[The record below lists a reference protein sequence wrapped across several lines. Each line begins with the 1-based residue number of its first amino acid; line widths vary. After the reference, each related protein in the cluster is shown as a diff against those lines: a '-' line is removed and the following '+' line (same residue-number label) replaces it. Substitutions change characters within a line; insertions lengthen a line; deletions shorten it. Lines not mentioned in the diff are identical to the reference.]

1 MAGQSG
7 EVIIVP
13 RNFRLLDEL
22 EKAEK
27 GVGDM
32 TVSLGLVESDD
43 IFMRNW
49 QCTMLGPMGS
59 AVDSRIV
66 SCIIHAG
73 DRYPDQPPEVQFQT
87 KVNFPFVVSHSPAC
101 IAALPARRTDWPAAR
116 SQDGSGKVLASKF
129 PYMQQWNRGNSLAGV
144 LSHLNKLFAKPEYR
158 KLPQPAE
165 GVTY

>member
-1 MAGQSG
+1 MAGSG

-43 IFMRNW
+43 IFLTNW

-59 AVDSRIV
+59 AVDSRII
-66 SCIIHAG
+66 SCIMHAG
-73 DRYPDQPPEVQFQT
+73 DKYPDQPPQVQFQS
-87 KVNFPFVVSHSPAC
+87 KVNFPFVVSAGTAPRPLLPCPH
-101 IAALPARRTDWPAAR
+101 ALTGRFVCRTGLER
-116 SQDGSGKVLASKF
+116 
-129 PYMQQWNRGNSLAGV
+129 
-144 LSHLNKLFAKPEYR
+144 
-158 KLPQPAE
+158 
-165 GVTY
+165 